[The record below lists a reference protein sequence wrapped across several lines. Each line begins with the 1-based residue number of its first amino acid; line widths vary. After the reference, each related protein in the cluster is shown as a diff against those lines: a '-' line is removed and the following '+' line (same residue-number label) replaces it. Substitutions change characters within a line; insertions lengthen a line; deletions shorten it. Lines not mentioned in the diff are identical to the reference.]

1 MRIKVV
7 QKLIDKIRGK
17 NSNFTINS
25 FGDEVRVFPPYA
37 ISETTIG
44 KGTYITKNAT
54 ISMTTIGKFCSIG
67 PNFMCGWGIHPTN
80 GISTS
85 PYFYSA
91 MNGLDMNSFS
101 LDEKIE
107 IRKPITIG
115 NDVFIGAN
123 VTILDGVNIGNG
135 AVIGAGAVVVKDV
148 PPYAIVGGVP
158 AKVIKY
164 RFADEIIDKL
174 SKINWWDFNNAK
186 IKDVEKM
193 FFDVDGFIEKYGE
206 INK

>member
-1 MRIKVV
+1 MRIKIA
-7 QKLIDKIRGK
+7 QKIIDKIRNK
-17 NSNFTINS
+17 NSKDINP
-25 FGDEVRVFPPYA
+25 FGDDVSVFPPYA

-44 KGTYITKNAT
+44 KGTYITKNAN

-85 PYFYSA
+85 PCFYST
-91 MNGLDMNSFS
+91 MKGHDMNSFS
-101 LDEKIE
+101 SDEKFE
-107 IRKPITIG
+107 TRKPITIG

-123 VTILDGVNIGNG
+123 VTILDGVNIGDG

-158 AKVIKY
+158 AKIIKY
-164 RFADEIIDKL
+164 RFTNETVNKL
-174 SKINWWDFNNAK
+174 LKIKWWDFNDVK

-193 FFDVDGFIEKYGE
+193 FFDVDSFIEKYEE
-206 INK
+206 ISK